1 MIVQRH
7 ADGSVPGQLFDLD
20 RAGHGAYPRRMADDL
35 IPQPEQGTSSEPL
48 SRAIGERY
56 LTYALSTIMHRA
68 LPDARDGLK
77 PVHRRILYAMRELR
91 LAPNGAFRKSAK
103 ITGDVMG
110 NYHPHGDAAIYDAM
124 ARLAQD
130 FAMRYP
136 LVDGQGNFGNIDGDN
151 PAAARY
157 TEARLAA
164 TSEALM
170 DGLAEDS
177 VDFRPNYDGTLSEPV
192 VLPSAFPNLLA
203 NGASGIAVGMATNIP
218 PHNLHE
224 VVDACLHLIKTPDA
238 RDDTLATLIKG
249 PDFPTGGVLVESA
262 ESIAETYRTGRG
274 AFRLRARWT
283 QEDLG
288 RGLWQIV
295 VTEIPYQVQKSKLIE
310 RLAELIQTRKIPIF
324 ADVRDESA
332 EDVRIVIEPRART
345 VDPEQLMG
353 ALFRA
358 SDLEIRFNLNMN
370 VLIDGRVPKVCSLKE
385 VLRAFLDHRRDVL
398 VRRAA
403 YRLDKIASRLE
414 VLEGYLVAYLN
425 LDRVIEII
433 RTEDEPKA
441 VMMSEFGLN
450 DVQVEAILNMRL
462 RALRKLEEIELRA
475 ERDALLTE
483 REGLQAM
490 LDSEAAQW
498 ARIAD
503 QLKEVR
509 NLFGKSRPEGQRR
522 TTISEATEMP
532 VIDLEAMIER
542 EPVTV
547 VLSKMGWIRT
557 LKGHQPLDAELK
569 FKDGDGPGQA
579 LHAETTDKLMIFAS
593 NGRFYTLPVNTLPG
607 GRGMGEPLR
616 LMVDLPNEAQ
626 VIAMFPWRE
635 GAKYLVAS
643 RAGDG
648 FIVGAGDILAQTKTG
663 KQVLNGDALLCRPVS
678 GDHVAVVGENRKMLV
693 FPLAELP
700 EMARGKG
707 VRLQRFGK
715 GGGLVKADELVDAIC
730 LTLAQGLSW
739 PMTGGKTRTEP
750 DLTEWLG
757 KRGSAGRMAPRG
769 FPRDNRF
776 A

>member
-1 MIVQRH
+1 
-7 ADGSVPGQLFDLD
+7 
-20 RAGHGAYPRRMADDL
+20 MADDL

-262 ESIAETYRTGRG
+262 GSIAETYRTGRG

-441 VMMSEFGLN
+441 VMMAEFGLN

-757 KRGSAGRMAPRG
+757 KRGSTGRMAPRG
-769 FPRDNRF
+769 FPRNNRF

>member
-1 MIVQRH
+1 LIVQRH

-262 ESIAETYRTGRG
+262 DSIAETYRTGRG
-274 AFRLRARWT
+274 AFRLRARWM

>member
-262 ESIAETYRTGRG
+262 DSIAETYRTGRG

-441 VMMSEFGLN
+441 VMMAEFGLN

-750 DLTEWLG
+750 DLAEWLG

>member
-1 MIVQRH
+1 M
-7 ADGSVPGQLFDLD
+7 SSLP
-20 RAGHGAYPRRMADDL
+20 
-35 IPQPEQGTSSEPL
+35 PEPPVDPEDNTQSEPL

-91 LAPNGAFRKSAK
+91 LASSGAFRKSAK

-136 LVDGQGNFGNIDGDN
+136 LVNGQGNFGNIDGDN

-164 TSEALM
+164 TSESLM
-170 DGLAEDS
+170 DGLAENA
-177 VDFRPNYDGTLSEPV
+177 VDFRPNYDGTLTEPV
-192 VLPSAFPNLLA
+192 VLPAAFPNLLA

-238 RDDTLATLIKG
+238 RDDTLAGILQG
-249 PDFPTGGVLVESA
+249 PDFPTGGVIVENRDTIS
-262 ESIAETYRTGRG
+262 EIYRTGRG
-274 AFRLRARWT
+274 AFRVRARWAV
-283 QEDLG
+283 EDLG
-288 RGLWQIV
+288 RGQWQVV

-310 RLAELIQTRKIPIF
+310 RLAELIQTRKIPIL

-332 EDVRIVIEPRART
+332 EDIRIVLEPKART

-353 ALFRA
+353 ALFRV
-358 SDLEIRFNLNMN
+358 SDLEIRFNMNMN

-398 VRRAA
+398 VRRATF
-403 YRLDKIASRLE
+403 RLDKIASRLE

-433 RTEDEPKA
+433 RNEDDPKA
-441 VMMSEFGLN
+441 VMIAEFALTE
-450 DVQVEAILNMRL
+450 VQVEAILNMRL

-475 ERDALLTE
+475 ERDALQEE
-483 REGLQAM
+483 RQGLQAM
-490 LDSEAAQW
+490 LADEGVQW
-498 ARIAD
+498 ARIAAE
-503 QLKEVR
+503 LKEVR
-509 NLFGKSRPEGQRR
+509 NLFGKSKPQGQRR
-522 TTISEATEMP
+522 TQIAEAHEIAPLDM
-532 VIDLEAMIER
+532 ESMIER
-542 EPVTV
+542 EPLTV
-547 VLSKMGWIRT
+547 ILSRMGWIRAM
-557 LKGHQPLDAELK
+557 KGHQPLDAEVK
-569 FKDGDGPGQA
+569 FKDGDGPGFA
-579 LHAETTDKLMIFAS
+579 IHAETTDKLMIFAS
-593 NGRFYTLPVNTLPG
+593 NGRFYTLPANSLPG

-616 LMVDLPNEAQ
+616 LMIDLPNEAE

-635 GAKYLVAS
+635 DQRYLVAS
-643 RAGDG
+643 RSGDG
-648 FIVGAGDILAQTKTG
+648 FVVGAGDILAQTKTG

-678 GDHVAVVGENRKMLV
+678 GDHVAVVGTNRKMLV
-693 FPLAELP
+693 FPLSDLP
-700 EMARGKG
+700 EMSRGKG
-707 VRLQRFGK
+707 VKLQKYRS
-715 GGGLVKADELVDAIC
+715 GGGLVADDTLSDAAFIA
-730 LTLAQGLSW
+730 LADGLRWQES
-739 PMTGGKTRTEP
+739 GGRTRTEP
-750 DLTEWLG
+750 DLTAWLG
-757 KRGSAGRMAPRG
+757 KRASAGSMAPRG
-769 FPRDNRF
+769 FPRDNKF
-776 A
+776 N

>member
-1 MIVQRH
+1 M
-7 ADGSVPGQLFDLD
+7 SSLP
-20 RAGHGAYPRRMADDL
+20 
-35 IPQPEQGTSSEPL
+35 PEPPVDPEDNTQSEPL

-91 LAPNGAFRKSAK
+91 LASSGAFRKSAK

-136 LVDGQGNFGNIDGDN
+136 LVNGQGNFGNIDGDN

-164 TSEALM
+164 TSESLM
-170 DGLAEDS
+170 DGLAENA
-177 VDFRPNYDGTLSEPV
+177 VDFRPNYDGTLTEPV
-192 VLPSAFPNLLA
+192 VLPAAFPNLLA

-238 RDDTLATLIKG
+238 RDDTLAGILQG
-249 PDFPTGGVLVESA
+249 PDFPTGGVIVENRDTIS
-262 ESIAETYRTGRG
+262 EIYRTGRG
-274 AFRLRARWT
+274 AFRVRARWAV
-283 QEDLG
+283 EDLG
-288 RGLWQIV
+288 RGQWQVV

-310 RLAELIQTRKIPIF
+310 RLAELIQTRKIPIL

-332 EDVRIVIEPRART
+332 EDIRIVLEPKART

-353 ALFRA
+353 ALFRV
-358 SDLEIRFNLNMN
+358 SDLEIRFNMNMN

-398 VRRAA
+398 VRRATF
-403 YRLDKIASRLE
+403 RLDKIASRLE

-433 RTEDEPKA
+433 RNEDDPKA
-441 VMMSEFGLN
+441 VMIAEFALTE
-450 DVQVEAILNMRL
+450 VQVEAILNMRL

-475 ERDALLTE
+475 ERDALQEE
-483 REGLQAM
+483 RQGLQAM
-490 LDSEAAQW
+490 LADEGVQW
-498 ARIAD
+498 ARIAAE
-503 QLKEVR
+503 LKEVR
-509 NLFGKSRPEGQRR
+509 NLFGKSKPQGQRR
-522 TTISEATEMP
+522 TQIAEAHEIAPLDM
-532 VIDLEAMIER
+532 ESMIER
-542 EPVTV
+542 EPLTV
-547 VLSKMGWIRT
+547 ILSRMGWIRAMR
-557 LKGHQPLDAELK
+557 GHQPLDAEVK
-569 FKDGDGPGQA
+569 FKDGDGPGFA
-579 LHAETTDKLMIFAS
+579 IHAETTDKLMIFAS
-593 NGRFYTLPVNTLPG
+593 NGRFYTLPANSLPG

-616 LMVDLPNEAQ
+616 LMIDLPNEAE

-635 GAKYLVAS
+635 DQRYLVAS
-643 RAGDG
+643 RSGDG
-648 FIVGAGDILAQTKTG
+648 FVVGAGDILAQTKTG

-678 GDHVAVVGENRKMLV
+678 GDHVAVVGTNRKMLV
-693 FPLAELP
+693 FPLSDLP
-700 EMARGKG
+700 EMSRGKG
-707 VRLQRFGK
+707 VKLQKYRS
-715 GGGLVKADELVDAIC
+715 GGGLVADDTLSDAAFI
-730 LTLAQGLSW
+730 TLADGLRWQES
-739 PMTGGKTRTEP
+739 GGRTRTEP
-750 DLTEWLG
+750 DLTAWLG
-757 KRGSAGRMAPRG
+757 KRASAGSMAPRG
-769 FPRDNRF
+769 FPRDNKF
-776 A
+776 N